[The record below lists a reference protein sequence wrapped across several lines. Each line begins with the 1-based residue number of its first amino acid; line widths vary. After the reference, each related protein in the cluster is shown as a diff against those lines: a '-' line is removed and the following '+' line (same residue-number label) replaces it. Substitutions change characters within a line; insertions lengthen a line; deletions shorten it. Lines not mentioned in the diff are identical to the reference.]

1 MKNPEMVSFINKVQF
16 SCHQNVVSIANTFL
30 ARVANRKYSFKGQGE
45 FLANIESPSELT
57 FYRIL
62 LQTCNKHLRHY
73 YLSIKHHF
81 NVLLGSVSL

>member
-45 FLANIESPSELT
+45 FLANILKIQVNLHFTE
-57 FYRIL
+57 FYCRPVTNI
-62 LQTCNKHLRHY
+62 
-73 YLSIKHHF
+73 
-81 NVLLGSVSL
+81 